1 MIMSFDFKSKVLAG
15 RNKEGNLIL
24 ADAITGEDLPLAAGV
39 VVASTTLAIAA
50 VGGVIYLV
58 RRRCRTRN
66 IDQPADEQVG

>member
-1 MIMSFDFKSKVLAG
+1 MISNPRCWQEEIK
-15 RNKEGNLIL
+15 REILIL
-24 ADAITGEDLPLAAGV
+24 ADAITGDDLPLAAGV

-58 RRRCRTRN
+58 RRCKTRN

>member
-15 RNKEGNLIL
+15 RIKREIYL

-58 RRRCRTRN
+58 RRRCGTRN
-66 IDQPADEQVG
+66 IEQPTDEQVG

>member
-1 MIMSFDFKSKVLAG
+1 MISNPRCWQEEIK
-15 RNKEGNLIL
+15 REILIL